1 MAANRGNNM
10 SLRLNEA
17 FAHLWVADGIRS
29 VSDFARA
36 LDYDRTYISNAMNG
50 KFADFPPAIF
60 TRLCQRYPGVFDV
73 NYLLTGEGYLL
84 LKDAPGASGG
94 SAERDAT
101 IEALE
106 ELVDTQRV
114 LIEALRERL
123 RSLGVEYIATV
134 KPMHSRAYDTPA
146 STPFVASAAEPS
158 DQSSEPSAPARIKQE
173 TSTNVSPKR
182 KRKSDN

>member
-1 MAANRGNNM
+1 MPANRENDM
-10 SLRLNEA
+10 SRRLNEA

-36 LDYDRTYISNAMNG
+36 LGYDRTYISNAMNG
-50 KFADFPPAIF
+50 KMADFPASIF
-60 TRLCQRYPGVFDV
+60 TRLCQRFPNVFDM
-73 NYLLTGEGYLL
+73 NYLLTGEGRLL
-84 LKDAPGASGG
+84 LEDDVVAPSSGDA
-94 SAERDAT
+94 AT
-101 IEALE
+101 IAALQ

-134 KPMHSRAYDTPA
+134 KPLHSRAYDTPA
-146 STPFVASAAEPS
+146 PTPFIASAAEPS

-173 TSTNVSPKR
+173 TSPSVSPNKKKKR
-182 KRKSDN
+182 DK